1 MIDSLSGVANMAL
14 ALQQQKLA
22 QQIDVAV
29 LKKNQDIQEQQ
40 GQAALQLLES
50 AKITNGIDVHV

>member
-1 MIDSLSGVANMAL
+1 MIDSLSGVANMAV

-29 LKKNQDIQEQQ
+29 MKKSQDLQEQQ

-50 AKITNGIDVHV
+50 AKITSGIDVHV

>member
-1 MIDSLSGVANMAL
+1 MIDSLSGVANMAV

-50 AKITNGIDVHV
+50 AKITTGIDVHV

>member
-1 MIDSLSGVANMAL
+1 MIDSLSGVANIAI

-29 LKKNQDIQEQQ
+29 IKKTKDIQEMQ
-40 GQAALQLLES
+40 GQSVLQLLES
-50 AKITNGIDVHV
+50 AKITTGIDVHV